1 MKKRLFQIACVIF
14 LISYLAS
21 LISNKDSSN
30 VIPASDESRKNAIET
45 LQLYQNV
52 DSQLIAERNELY
64 LLMLKHTVPYEE
76 PSEADKS
83 YFLRNITHIDSVV
96 NTCVE
101 FIHQNKEDELISL
114 LETELQNFYAH
125 PHNNVDNEMA
135 LHYLI
140 EELYSR
146 HCTSTEEFF
155 AKVIPLAEWS
165 VMHIETMENGH
176 SAYSLALTELVL
188 LYTWSGNY
196 DKAILNGKKLS
207 AYASQRGDEEALIY
221 SSSLLSEIYNK
232 IGQKAKSDSCIN
244 GVKDL
249 PRFNKIHEEVKGNLS
264 DLIDLD
270 K

>member
-30 VIPASDESRKNAIET
+30 VIPASDESKKNAIET

-125 PHNNVDNEMA
+125 PHNNVDNEIA
-135 LHYLI
+135 LHYMM

-146 HCTSTEEFF
+146 HCKSDEEYL
-155 AKVIPLAEWS
+155 AKVIPMAEWR
-165 VMHIETMENGH
+165 VMHIEALENEH
-176 SAYSLALTELVL
+176 PAYSLALIELAFY
-188 LYTWSGNY
+188 YTWSKNY
-196 DKAILNGKKLS
+196 DKAIFNGEKLS

-221 SSSLLSEIYNK
+221 SSSLLSEIYNR
-232 IGQKAKSDSCIN
+232 IGQEARGDSCIN
-244 GVKDL
+244 SVKSL
-249 PRFNKIHEEVKGNLS
+249 PQFNKVHKEVMETLY
-264 DLIDLD
+264 
-270 K
+270 